1 LQITAAG
8 GNADVQYSW
17 RSRPLGE
24 EGATVASTEDMVL
37 GFANTHGHLGRLPEF
52 FADSAGLRD
61 WLSRQG
67 VDSEHLV
74 VTAADVIEAREIRDA
89 LVTVMVS
96 HADPAE
102 VGADEL
108 AVAEQALQRAAQRYP
123 LQANITRQGAGL
135 SSAQP
140 GLAGVIG
147 SVLAAV
153 VELAQSGQWDRFKAC
168 RNCHHSFVDQSRNA
182 SATFCRTSCKSQAGM
197 RAYRSRQRGTA
208 QQ

>member
-1 LQITAAG
+1 
-8 GNADVQYSW
+8 
-17 RSRPLGE
+17 
-24 EGATVASTEDMVL
+24 VASTEDMVL

-52 FADSAGLRD
+52 FADSVGLRD
-61 WLSRQG
+61 WLSRQQE

-74 VTAADVIEAREIRDA
+74 VTATDVIEAREIRDA

-96 HADPAE
+96 HADSEA
-102 VGADEL
+102 VSGDEL
-108 AVAEQALQRAAQRYP
+108 ALAEQALQRAAQRYP
-123 LQANITRQGAGL
+123 LQANITRDGAGL
-135 SSAQP
+135 SSAQA

-147 SVLAAV
+147 SILAAV
-153 VELAQSGQWDRFKAC
+153 VELAQSGQWNRYKAC

-208 QQ
+208 EK